1 MGDSTPV
8 SVEIS
13 LGYAQD
19 SASALDSL
27 LCTLDVLKLHTI
39 SFLAARQTL
48 LSEQGTRGA
57 RRATADMVA
66 RTANVSRVAVSR
78 AFNPHAS
85 IKPEK
90 RDRILRIAQELN
102 YTPDMAARSMVT
114 GRSHLVGVIVPDVC
128 SPWESQEID
137 ALTTALQGEGFAT
150 LLFKTRTD
158 LSMDETLLT
167 YMKGF
172 NPDSVIAFTENVR
185 PQTLSRVLD
194 RAVPIYVAYP
204 HEDGDGEEEAG
215 PLIDRLNVLQRN
227 GIEQAIALMQSY
239 GARRF
244 AFLAGVRHSLAT
256 KERELMVRK
265 IIAERGLEAPI
276 VMQGDYTYDTAYRET
291 INLFRIG
298 DGVDAIFAA
307 NDVGAFGAIDALRH
321 ELGKRVPQ
329 DVKVVGFDDILQSHW
344 KSYNLTTVKID
355 LEERVMALVRLI
367 LRRLKNPTAPSLTET
382 VSTRL
387 VVRGTVG

>member
-1 MGDSTPV
+1 M
-8 SVEIS
+8 
-13 LGYAQD
+13 
-19 SASALDSL
+19 
-27 LCTLDVLKLHTI
+27 
-39 SFLAARQTL
+39 
-48 LSEQGTRGA
+48 SESETVKP

-66 RTANVSRVAVSR
+66 KTANVSRVAVSR

-137 ALTTALQGEGFAT
+137 ALTTALQAEGFAT

-204 HEDGDGEEEAG
+204 QDEAADAGDEAG

-239 GARRF
+239 GATRF
-244 AFLAGVRHSLAT
+244 AFLAGAPQSLAT

-265 IIAERGLEAPI
+265 ILSERRLAPPAI
-276 VMQGDYTYDTAYRET
+276 VQGDYTYDTAYRET
-291 INLFRIG
+291 INLFRVG
-298 DGVDAIFAA
+298 EGVDAIFAA

-321 ELGKRVPQ
+321 ELKKRVPQ
-329 DVKVVGFDDILQSHW
+329 DVKVVGFDDILQAHW

-355 LEERVMALVRLI
+355 LNERVQALVRLI
-367 LRRLKNPTAPSLTET
+367 LRRLKAPAAPSLTET
-382 VSTRL
+382 ISTRL
-387 VVRGTVG
+387 IVRGTVG

>member
-1 MGDSTPV
+1 MSAYVARCLTA
-8 SVEIS
+8 S
-13 LGYAQD
+13 YARWMYC
-19 SASALDSL
+19 S
-27 LCTLDVLKLHTI
+27 CTRFHFWQQGRP
-39 SFLAARQTL
+39 FLN
-48 LSEQGTRGA
+48 EQGTRGT

-66 RTANVSRVAVSR
+66 KTANVSRVAVSR

-204 HEDGDGEEEAG
+204 HEDSGDDDEEAG

-244 AFLAGVRHSLAT
+244 AFLAGATHSLAT
-256 KERELMVRK
+256 KERELIVRK

-276 VMQGDYTYDTAYRET
+276 VVQGDYTYDTAYRET

-321 ELGKRVPQ
+321 ELNKRVPQ

-355 LEERVMALVRLI
+355 LEERVLALVRLI
-367 LRRLKNPTAPSLTET
+367 LRRLKNPTAPSLAET

>member
-1 MGDSTPV
+1 
-8 SVEIS
+8 
-13 LGYAQD
+13 
-19 SASALDSL
+19 
-27 LCTLDVLKLHTI
+27 
-39 SFLAARQTL
+39 
-48 LSEQGTRGA
+48 LSDQSGTRTA
-57 RRATADMVA
+57 RRATADIVA

-158 LSMDETLLT
+158 MSMDETLLT

-204 HEDGDGEEEAG
+204 HGEEEAEPAA
-215 PLIDRLNVLQRN
+215 PLFDRLNVLQRD
-227 GIEQAIALMQSY
+227 GIEQAVALMQGY
-239 GARRF
+239 GAKRF
-244 AFLAGVRHSLAT
+244 AYLAGASHSLAT
-256 KERELMVRK
+256 AEREAMLRK
-265 IIAERGLEAPI
+265 VLASRGLEPPVIMA
-276 VMQGDYTYDTAYRET
+276 GDYTYDTAFAST
-291 INLFRIG
+291 LNLFRIDAG
-298 DGVDAIFAA
+298 CDAIFAA
-307 NDVGAFGAIDALRH
+307 NDVGAFGVIDALRH
-321 ELGKRVPQ
+321 GLNLRVPE
-329 DVKVVGFDDILQSHW
+329 DVKVVGFDDIAQAHW

-355 LEERVMALVRLI
+355 LEERVRALVRLI
-367 LRRLKNPTAPSLTET
+367 LRRLKTPMAPSLSET
-382 VSTRL
+382 VGTRL
-387 VVRGTVG
+387 IVRGTVG